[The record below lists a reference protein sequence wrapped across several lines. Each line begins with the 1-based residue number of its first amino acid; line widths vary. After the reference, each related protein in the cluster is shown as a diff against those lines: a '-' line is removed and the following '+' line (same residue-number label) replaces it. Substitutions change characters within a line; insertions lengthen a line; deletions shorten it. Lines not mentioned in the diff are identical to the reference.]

1 MQKITPCL
9 WFDTQAEEAVAFYRT
24 VFRKSE
30 VTAVTHYD
38 AASAEVSGMPD
49 GSVLTIAFRLDG
61 QDFMAMNGG
70 PIFRFTPAISLMVSC
85 KDQPE
90 IDRFWE
96 GLSEG
101 GEKGQC
107 GWLTD
112 KFGVSWQ
119 VTPEVLDTMILDP
132 DPARAARVMKAL
144 LPMTKI
150 VIADLE
156 RAYRG

>member
-24 VFRKSE
+24 IFRKSE
-30 VTAVTHYD
+30 VTATTRYD

-49 GSVLTIAFRLDG
+49 GSVLTVAFRLDG
-61 QDFMAMNGG
+61 QEFLALNGG
-70 PIFRFTPAISLMVSC
+70 PLFKFTPAISLMVTC

-96 GLSEG
+96 GLSDG

-112 KFGVSWQ
+112 RYGVSWQ
-119 VTPEVLDTMILDP
+119 VVPDVLDRMITDP

-156 RAYRG
+156 RAYTG

>member
-24 VFRKSE
+24 VFGTSE

-38 AASAEVSGMPD
+38 AASAEVSGMPE

-61 QDFMAMNGG
+61 QEFMAMNGG
-70 PIFRFTPAISLMVSC
+70 PIFKFTPAISLMVSC

-96 GLSEG
+96 GLSAG

-119 VTPEVLDTMILDP
+119 VTPAVLDKMIMDP